1 MARDRGKSEKLG
13 GEKIWG
19 EGKKKEERGN
29 KVRGQRCRMRIIKKH
44 PILSIVNNLVID
56 LPAPA
61 NISYA

>member
-1 MARDRGKSEKLG
+1 
-13 GEKIWG
+13 
-19 EGKKKEERGN
+19 
-29 KVRGQRCRMRIIKKH
+29 MRIIKKH